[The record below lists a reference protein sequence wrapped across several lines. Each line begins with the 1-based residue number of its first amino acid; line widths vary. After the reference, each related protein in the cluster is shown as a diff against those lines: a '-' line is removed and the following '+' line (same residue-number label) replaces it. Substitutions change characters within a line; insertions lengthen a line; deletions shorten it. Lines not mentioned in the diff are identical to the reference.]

1 VLLVDDHAMLR
12 KGMAA
17 LLGAEPDITVVGEA
31 GDGEQAI
38 ARARALQP
46 DVVVMD
52 ISLPGLGGIG
62 ATRRILAE
70 SPESQVIALS
80 MHAAKRFV
88 DDMLDAGA
96 AGYLL
101 KESAPEELV
110 QGIRAVMRGEMVL
123 SGTIGATVVS
133 SYVEGME
140 KDRRPGGADAG
151 VSILQTKLNPP
162 RLRADILARP
172 LLIERLERN
181 LQRPLTLI
189 SAPAGYG
196 KSTIACRVPQ

>member
-1 VLLVDDHAMLR
+1 MSRQIGVLLVDDHAMLR

-31 GDGEQAI
+31 VDGEQAI
-38 ARARALQP
+38 AQARALKP

-52 ISLPGLGGIG
+52 ISMPGLSGID
-62 ATRRILAE
+62 ATRQIRAE
-70 SPESQVIALS
+70 SPDSSVIALS

-88 DDMLDAGA
+88 DDMLNAGA
-96 AGYLL
+96 SGYLL

-123 SGTIGATVVS
+123 SGAITATVVS
-133 SYVEGME
+133 SYTEGME
-140 KDRRPGGADAG
+140 KDRGPAGVDAS

-162 RLRADILARP
+162 RLRSDI
-172 LLIERLERN
+172 
-181 LQRPLTLI
+181 
-189 SAPAGYG
+189 
-196 KSTIACRVPQ
+196 